1 MFTPMI
7 TFCQY
12 RVVVLEEV
20 DEDDEVVLLVDVVL
34 VVFEDVDEEHE
45 VVLLVDV
52 VLDVLVGVDE
62 DVVLDVVV
70 DVDVVS
76 STVIMLVGVKTT

>member
-1 MFTPMI
+1 MI

-12 RVVVLEEV
+12 DVVVLE
-20 DEDDEVVLLVDVVL
+20 
-34 VVFEDVDEEHE
+34 DVDEQDE